1 MGRLSELKNGEGGK
15 PGRIPVELRREAV
28 ALLSESGLSLRKFGE
43 RIGMSRQTMCSWR
56 QAVARLSRKREKRRF
71 REVRVVSEKGL
82 ERMQMATRSF
92 ELSLAGGARIRGL
105 SMEDVARLLS
115 VHGEAQ

>member
-1 MGRLSELKNGEGGK
+1 
-15 PGRIPVELRREAV
+15 
-28 ALLSESGLSLRKFGE
+28 
-43 RIGMSRQTMCSWR
+43 
-56 QAVARLSRKREKRRF
+56 
-71 REVRVVSEKGL
+71 
-82 ERMQMATRSF
+82 MQMATRSF